1 MGHSGPPGLG
11 QYYSSGTVLPVRHD
25 FADCSDRKDMAWT
38 KNEWDN
44 DDYILFCLFSYQCF
58 NEKKRKTLSVSGTV
72 TFLFFQV
79 RHFFVFM
86 VIVMMFFYSSKER
99 HKISIQREKN
109 SNNVN

>member
-11 QYYSSGTVLPVRHD
+11 QYYSSGTVLPVRHGL
-25 FADCSDRKDMAWT
+25 ADCSDRKNMAWT

-44 DDYILFCLFSYQCF
+44 DDYILFCLFHINVSMK
-58 NEKKRKTLSVSGTV
+58 KKRKTLSVSGTV

-79 RHFFVFM
+79 RHFFFM
-86 VIVMMFFYSSKER
+86 VIVMMFFYSFKER